1 MTKSNSNNRPDAHKG
16 QYNEPEEVEENRVV
30 HVVKTESDDR
40 KESQELDD
48 NTLKDGLETVDEQ
61 NAVNCDTV

>member
-1 MTKSNSNNRPDAHKG
+1 MTKSNSNNRPDANKG
-16 QYNEPEEVEENRVV
+16 QNNEPEEVEQNRVV

-48 NTLKDGLETVDEQ
+48 NTLKDGLETVNEQ

>member
-1 MTKSNSNNRPDAHKG
+1 MTKSNSNNRPDAHKD

-40 KESQELDD
+40 KKSQELDD